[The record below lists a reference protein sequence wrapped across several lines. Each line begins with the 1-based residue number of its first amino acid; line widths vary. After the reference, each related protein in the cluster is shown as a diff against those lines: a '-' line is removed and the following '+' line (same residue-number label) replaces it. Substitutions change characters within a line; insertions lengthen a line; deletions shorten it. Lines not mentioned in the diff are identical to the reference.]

1 MGCTG
6 VTQELV
12 DAFYMNDGYPV
23 QETSFLKQ
31 STLYTTEGT
40 DTYKEKVVTSNNK
53 KVSDAKNVSNRFMN
67 REPRFYNT
75 VFFQNRRWHVSN
87 NVTQFHKGSPNE
99 LSGTIYTL
107 TGYMLYRDLI
117 VRLIRNH
124 RELHQN
130 SVLLSFSV

>member
-1 MGCTG
+1 
-6 VTQELV
+6 
-12 DAFYMNDGYPV
+12 MNEGYPV
-23 QETSFLKQ
+23 TENSFLKQ

-107 TGYMLYRDLI
+107 TGYMLYKRF
-117 VRLIRNH
+117 N
-124 RELHQN
+124 REVNKKSPGVTQN

>member
-87 NVTQFHKGSPNE
+87 NVYP
-99 LSGTIYTL
+99 
-107 TGYMLYRDLI
+107 
-117 VRLIRNH
+117 VP
-124 RELHQN
+124 
-130 SVLLSFSV
+130 